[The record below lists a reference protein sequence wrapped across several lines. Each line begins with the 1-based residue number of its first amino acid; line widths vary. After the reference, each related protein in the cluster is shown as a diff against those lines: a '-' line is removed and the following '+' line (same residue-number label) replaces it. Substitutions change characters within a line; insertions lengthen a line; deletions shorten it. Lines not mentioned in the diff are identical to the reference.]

1 MNRKLGEKAANCLLR
16 FRPETRRADLCEIPC
31 SASQVSARLDAF
43 FLAYFE
49 NILHLDECLTI
60 DAFVMIGKKDL
71 TNITLEDR
79 FKKSLFTSLDGD

>member
-16 FRPETRRADLCEIPC
+16 FRPETSRADLCEI
-31 SASQVSARLDAF
+31 SRSTSQASVRLDAF

-49 NILHLDECLTI
+49 NILHLEECLTD
-60 DAFVMIGKKDL
+60 DALVEKDKKDL

-79 FKKSLFTSLDGD
+79 FKKSLFTSLDRD